1 MRGAEVSLRD
11 DFYGM
16 KIRNRKPLL
25 DYKPAKPSNIQAQF
39 NTEAICEN
47 NWGQG
52 QSNTK
57 RQPAALILDI
67 ELLESLAQAHRKTPG
82 WCN

>member
-1 MRGAEVSLRD
+1 
-11 DFYGM
+11 M
-16 KIRNRKPLL
+16 KIRNRNFLADNKPI
-25 DYKPAKPSNIQAQF
+25 KPSNIEASLLTEAQF

-52 QSNTK
+52 QSNPKKHT
-57 RQPAALILDI
+57 PAPILNI
-67 ELLESLAQAHRKTPG
+67 QLLKHLAQTHRKTPG